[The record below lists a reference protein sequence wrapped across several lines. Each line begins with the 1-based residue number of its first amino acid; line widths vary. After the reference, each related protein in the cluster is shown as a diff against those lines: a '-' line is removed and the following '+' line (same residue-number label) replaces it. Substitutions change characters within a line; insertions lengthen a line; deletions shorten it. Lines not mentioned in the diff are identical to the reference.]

1 MTSAQIRQRFLNFF
15 KERDHKVLPSS
26 SLIPF
31 GDPTLL
37 FTSAGMVQFKPYFLG
52 QAAPTAARAVTSQK
66 VFRTSDVELVG
77 HDGHHLTFFEML
89 GNFSFGDYF
98 KEKAIPYAY
107 QFLTRELGLDENR
120 LWAGIHNDDDESFD
134 IWVRQTGIP
143 AERVRRFGDDYN
155 FWAAGPTGPCG
166 PDSEIHYDW
175 GEEYS
180 CGRTDC
186 GPNCEHCDRFL
197 EIWNLV
203 FMQWDRDQAGNRVL
217 LKRKGIDTGMGL
229 ERITAVVNGKR
240 DGVFET
246 DLFQPLIEHW
256 VKETAH
262 PYPGRRESDTSIRVL
277 ADHARGSTM
286 LLADGVAPSNDGR
299 GYVLRRLI
307 RRAMVHARRLGGGV
321 RLSSGVPIVTAILGD
336 VYPEVRSN
344 AGRIS
349 EVLVSEE
356 DRFAIALRQGM
367 ERLQGLIERKALNA
381 EEVFYLHDTLGFPVE
396 LSAELAAE
404 EGLSVD
410 MAGVAALMQ
419 GQRDKSRSASAE
431 FTAPLSKTRSLFVG
445 YDRLQADAHVAE
457 VFPVDQEHAD
467 VYLDVTPFYAER
479 GGQTADR
486 GWLTGDGSQRAEVID
501 VQAVGE
507 AIRHRVV
514 GRPVSWLTAG
524 QPVHASVDP
533 ERRQAVARHHS
544 ATHLLHRALRDVLGD
559 QASQAGSSVQ
569 PASATFDFHFPRAL
583 TASEVAEVSHRLNEK
598 VRSNLERRVEELPLA
613 QAIASG
619 AVALFDE
626 KYGETVRVVSFG
638 DWAREL
644 CGGTH
649 VERSGEIGLV
659 VIGSDRSVAAG
670 VRRIELRA
678 GRAAEDLVHEHERA
692 LTRLSDALR
701 AGPADLPVRVESLQ
715 NEVKRLQKEISQ
727 LRQRLAAGDQAE
739 LVEADV
745 NGVRLMLQRV
755 DAAPA
760 ELLTFADSALNRG
773 NGNAI
778 AIVVGGRSLAV
789 KVAAAL
795 ADRLP
800 AGPLVQAFQA
810 VAGGKGGGRGAV
822 GQGGGLDPS
831 RVDEAFRS
839 VQTYVRDRLGP
850 S

>member
-52 QAAPTAARAVTSQK
+52 QAKPATARAATSQK

-107 QFLTRELGLDENR
+107 EFLTRELRLDESR
-120 LWAGIHNDDDESFD
+120 LWAGIHNDDDESFA
-134 IWVRQTGIP
+134 IWVNQTGIP

-166 PDSEIHYDW
+166 PDSEVHYDW
-175 GEEYS
+175 GAEYG
-180 CGRTDC
+180 CGRPDC
-186 GPNCEHCDRFL
+186 GPNCEYCDRFL

-203 FMQWDRDQAGNRVL
+203 FMQWDRDQAGNRTPL
-217 LKRKGIDTGMGL
+217 ERKGIDTGMGL
-229 ERITAVVNGKR
+229 ERITAVVNGTR
-240 DGVFET
+240 AGVFET
-246 DLFQPLIEHW
+246 DVFRPLIEHW
-256 VKETAH
+256 VKQTGQ
-262 PYPGRRESDTSIRVL
+262 PYGTRSEPDVSIRVL

-286 LLADGVAPSNDGR
+286 LLADGVMPSNEGR

-307 RRAMVHARRLGGGV
+307 RRAMVHARRLGGEA
-321 RLSSGVPIVTAILGD
+321 RLSSAVPVVAGTLGD

-344 AGRIS
+344 AARIAEAIS
-349 EVLVSEE
+349 SEE
-356 DRFAIALRQGM
+356 ERFSIALRQGM
-367 ERLQGLIERKALNA
+367 ERLQGLIERKALTA

-396 LSAELAAE
+396 LSAELALE
-404 EGLSVD
+404 QGVNVD
-410 MAGVAALMQ
+410 MTAVAGLMQ
-419 GQRDKSRSASAE
+419 VQRDKSRSASAE
-431 FTAPLSKTRSLFVG
+431 FTAPLSKTRSRFVG
-445 YDRLQADAHVAE
+445 YDQLEADARVAE
-457 VFPVDQEHAD
+457 SVPVDEEHAD
-467 VYLDVTPFYAER
+467 VYLDLTPFYAER
-479 GGQTADR
+479 GGQTADH
-486 GWLTGDGSQRAEVID
+486 GWLSGADSQRVDVLD

-507 AIRHRVV
+507 AIRHRVA
-514 GRPVSWLTAG
+514 GRELGWLRAG
-524 QPVHASVDP
+524 QPVHASVDSD
-533 ERRQAVARHHS
+533 RRQAVARHHS

-569 PASATFDFHFPRAL
+569 PASATFDFRFPRAL
-583 TASEVAEVSHRLNEK
+583 TRPELEHVSHRLNEK
-598 VRSNLERRVEELPLA
+598 IRANLERRVEELPLA
-613 QAIASG
+613 EAIASG

-626 KYGETVRVVSFG
+626 KYGDTVRVVSFG

-649 VERSGEIGLV
+649 VGRTGEIGLAM
-659 VIGSDRSVAAG
+659 IGTDRSVAAG

-678 GRAAEDLVHEHERA
+678 GRAAEDLVLGHEEA
-692 LTRLSDALR
+692 LNRISDSLR
-701 AGPADLPVRVESLQ
+701 AGATDLPGRVESIQ
-715 NEVKRLQKEISQ
+715 NEVKRLQKEVSA
-727 LRQRLAAGDQAE
+727 LRQRLAAGGQAQ

-745 NGVRLMLQRV
+745 EGIRLMLQRV
-755 DAAPA
+755 EAAPE
-760 ELLTFADSALNRG
+760 ELLGFADHALNRG
-773 NGNAI
+773 NGNAV

-789 KVAAAL
+789 KVAAPL

-831 RVDEAFRS
+831 RVDEAFKS
-839 VQTYVRDRLGP
+839 VQTYVRERLRR